1 MINKRE
7 VYSLNNPNRIESVAV
22 TKIGDMCYDTEKLE
36 PYISI
41 GDKGLSYDGKIAVYK
56 SKTNNVKNCIGTI
69 PVQVKGCTVKRF
81 SENGYKYDVKVDDL
95 KLYMRDRGC
104 FFFVVYIEFLP
115 NGKGKNI
122 KVFARQ
128 LHRIYINSLLE
139 KLKKNQKKVTIE
151 FYELA
156 QKNLYEECKK
166 FIQETHKHFG
176 NQNEVM
182 KLKGKKIMN
191 ISTPETLVV
200 NARGMIVNELYAY
213 SQIDGV
219 GMIAVDTLSLEAM
232 EKGQMTNIHIDGK
245 CIDYHYKYRV
255 DSKFR
260 TLTINGTVEIK
271 IDDNDK
277 GRYQLKP
284 IRNLNDYKKGMY
296 ILKHIAYGGEFK
308 IGLVDF
314 NIKKIDELE
323 NISEVYKLISEM
335 IEVSEDYGGLFK
347 YDFES
352 HDIVQQLNEIKGLI
366 NLLKYKKNNMYK
378 IKREGIY
385 KLKIDMHYVLLVSYE
400 KNKFINYFSNQL
412 IEHCTLKIGNEEYY
426 PFVGIDF
433 KDLSESYNLNLDFIT
448 DIMKKESL
456 NNISEERWNMF
467 NAFCLRLIQAFD
479 HVEHVEYLYIAQDIL
494 ERLEATDVEKEF
506 IRNINLLQIKYRI
519 NNRLENEDIKKLIKY
534 KKNAHVLNDELKLL
548 HVNTLIKNKE
558 EALYNYENISE
569 DEKMNFSMYPMYY
582 LFKENICN

>member
-1 MINKRE
+1 M
-7 VYSLNNPNRIESVAV
+7 NNPNRIETEAV
-22 TKIGDMCYDTEKLE
+22 SKISSMCFNTQKLE
-36 PYISI
+36 PNIPI
-41 GDKGLSYDGKIAVYK
+41 GDKGLSYDGNIAVYK
-56 SKTNNVKNCIGTI
+56 SKRNNVENCIGTI
-69 PVQVKGCTVKRF
+69 PVQVKGCTVKNF
-81 SENGYKYDVKVDDL
+81 SENGYKYSVKVDDL
-95 KLYMRDRGC
+95 NLYMSDRGC
-104 FFFVVYIEFLP
+104 FFFVVYMDILS
-115 NGKGKNI
+115 NGEVENI

-128 LHRIYINSLLE
+128 FHRTYINSLLE
-139 KLKKNQKKVTIE
+139 KHKDQKTVTIE

-156 QKNLYEECKK
+156 PKNLYEECKK

-176 NQNEVM
+176 NLNEV
-182 KLKGKKIMN
+182 KRLEGKKIMN

-213 SQIDGV
+213 AQIEGV
-219 GMIAVDTLSLEAM
+219 GMVAVNTLSLKAM
-232 EKGQMTNIHIDGK
+232 EKGQKTNIYIDGK
-245 CIDYHYKYRV
+245 RIDYHYKYRV

-260 TLTINGTVEIK
+260 TLTINDTVEIK
-271 IDDNDK
+271 VDDNDK
-277 GRYQLKP
+277 GKYQLKP
-284 IRNLNDYKKGMY
+284 IRNLNDYKKGLH

-314 NIKKIDELE
+314 NIKKIDELKS
-323 NISEVYKLISEM
+323 ISEVYKLISEM

-519 NNRLENEDIKKLIKY
+519 NNRLTNEDIKKLINY
-534 KKNAHVLNDELKLL
+534 KKIDHVLNDELKLL

>member
-1 MINKRE
+1 M
-7 VYSLNNPNRIESVAV
+7 NNPNRIESVAV

-36 PYISI
+36 PYIPI

-176 NQNEVM
+176 NRNEVM

-308 IGLVDF
+308 IGLVDI
-314 NIKKIDELE
+314 NIKKIEEIDSI
-323 NISEVYKLISEM
+323 NEVYNLISEM
-335 IEVSEDYGGLFK
+335 IEVSENYGGLFK

-352 HDIVQQLNEIKGLI
+352 DDLVQQLNEIKGLI
-366 NLLKYKKNNMYK
+366 NLLKYKKTNTYK
-378 IKREGIY
+378 IKHEGIY
-385 KLKIDMHYVLLVSYE
+385 KLKIDTHYVLLVSYE
-400 KNKFINYFSNQL
+400 KNEFINYFSNQL
-412 IEHCTLKIGNEEYY
+412 IDHCSLQIENEEYY
-426 PFVGIDF
+426 PFIGIEI
-433 KDLSESYNLNLDFIT
+433 KGLTESYNLNLNFIS
-448 DIMKKESL
+448 DIMKNEKFD
-456 NNISEERWNMF
+456 NISEKRWNML
-467 NAFCLRLIQAFD
+467 NDFCLRLIRAFD
-479 HVEHVEYLYIAQDIL
+479 LVQNVEYLYIAQDIL
-494 ERLEATDVEKEF
+494 KKLDFTNEVEEF
-506 IRNINLLQIKYRI
+506 VRDINLLQIKYRI
-519 NNRLENEDIKKLIKY
+519 NNHLENEDIKKLINY
-534 KKNAHVLNDELKLL
+534 KKKEYVSNNEMRLL
-548 HVNTLIKNKE
+548 HVNTLIKSNE

-569 DEKMNFSMYPMYY
+569 DEKISFSMYPMYY
-582 LFKENICN
+582 LFKENISN